1 MSEVIEPEVL
11 EPEELTDPGFVVAP
25 PAAVQEAIAGNAL
38 LEIKHSLDAVYLHHN
53 ETELPQDQSLCAT
66 HAIAVHYLEKAL
78 LELGEFSDQAY
89 TPSVRG
95 WRVVAN
101 KALKELRAIGTPD
114 HTSQGD
120 LVVIADAVT
129 DFLGNGHKMLTQKTK
144 QHERKKLTAQLLAE
158 MLTMDVNDAQ
168 EEESHGAG

>member
-11 EPEELTDPGFVVAP
+11 PPEELTDPGFVVAP

-53 ETELPQDQSLCAT
+53 ESELPQDQSLCAT
-66 HAIAVHYLEKAL
+66 HAISVHYLEKAL
-78 LELGEFSDQAY
+78 KELGEFSDQAY

-101 KALKELRAIGTPD
+101 KALKELRAVGTPD

-120 LVVIADAVT
+120 LVAIADAVT

-144 QHERKKLTAQLLAE
+144 QHERKKLTARLVAE
-158 MLTMDVNDAQ
+158 MLSMDVNSDQ
-168 EEESHGAG
+168 EIESHGTG